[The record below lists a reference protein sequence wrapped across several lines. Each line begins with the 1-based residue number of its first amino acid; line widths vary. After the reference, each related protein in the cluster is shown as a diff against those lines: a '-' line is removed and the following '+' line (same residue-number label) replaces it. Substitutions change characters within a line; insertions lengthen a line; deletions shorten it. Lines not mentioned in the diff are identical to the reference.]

1 MTPTEAKLT
10 ALTGGAESP
19 AAETLQATCARP
31 GCSVLFSR
39 PAGPGRPAAFC
50 GETCRRTA
58 QRERRTLRRRLT
70 HHEDQAQQLRLLV
83 AAYER
88 SVRGEQDAADNA
100 DDEFLSP
107 EMVRAAEDAVVEMR
121 GMARFLTAEGGQQAA
136 ELLRFYEAVAPLI
149 DYYRDRSTTPL

>member
-10 ALTGGAESP
+10 ALAGGAESP

-39 PAGPGRPAAFC
+39 PTGPGRPAAFC
-50 GETCRRTA
+50 GETCRRAA
-58 QRERRTLRRRLT
+58 QRERRTFRRRLT

-88 SVRGEQDAADNA
+88 SVRGEEDAADDV

-107 EMVRAAEDAVVEMR
+107 EIARAAEDAVVEMR
-121 GMARFLTAEGGQQAA
+121 GMARFLTAEGGQHAG

-149 DYYRDRSTTPL
+149 DHYRDRRTTP